1 MLTRRN
7 FLYTGLASSLGITY
21 GDLLKAESEKILTP
35 KAQSIIH
42 IFLPGGMAAHESW
55 DPKPMAPAEYRGP
68 LGSVPTSI
76 TGIHFSE
83 HLKNTAKIADKMS
96 VVRSMTHGE
105 AAHERGVTSMFTG
118 YRPSPAIEY
127 PSLGS
132 VVSHELG
139 DRNYLPA
146 YICVP
151 QKITNNGND
160 AADSGYLSKAYGP
173 FSLGSDPADK
183 NFKVRDLSLA
193 KGISSERFDQRRS
206 ILDTI
211 DSQFKYLEN
220 SDALRS
226 MESFYDKAYGLISS
240 PAARAAFE
248 LEKEPESVRNAYG
261 YSQAGQRFLM
271 SRRLVEAGVRFVSVT
286 YGGWDMHTNIGGGMS
301 KQLPAFDQAYS
312 ALITDLD
319 QRGMLDST
327 IVLVSSEFGR
337 TPKINKDAGRDHWP
351 RVFSIAFA
359 GGGFK
364 RGYVHGSSDATGAD
378 VETNPFH
385 VENMAATVYHQLGI
399 DPNKELMAP
408 GGRPVPLV
416 KNGIIVEDLLA

>member
-1 MLTRRN
+1 MFTRRN
-7 FLYTGLASSLGITY
+7 FLYTGLASGLGITY
-21 GDLLKAESEKILTP
+21 GDLLKLKAESSLTP

-55 DPKPMAPAEYRGP
+55 DPKPLAPVEYRGP
-68 LGSVPTSI
+68 LGSVDTKLS
-76 TGIHFSE
+76 GIQFSE
-83 HLKNTAKIADKMS
+83 HLKQTAKVADKIT

-127 PSLGS
+127 PSFGS
-132 VVSHELG
+132 VISHELG

-146 YICVP
+146 YVCVP
-151 QKITNNGND
+151 QKLSNNGND
-160 AADSGYLSKAYGP
+160 PADSGYLSKAHGP
-173 FSLGSDPADK
+173 FSLGSDPAAK
-183 NFKVRDLSLA
+183 NFKVRDLTLPP
-193 KGISSERFDQRRS
+193 GITEQRFEQRRS
-206 ILDTI
+206 ILDI
-211 DSQFKYLEN
+211 VDSQFRYLEK
-220 SDALRS
+220 SDALQS
-226 MESFYDKAYGLISS
+226 MDSFYDKAYSLISS
-240 PAARAAFE
+240 PDARAAFD
-248 LEKEPESVRNAYG
+248 LDKEPQSVKDMYG
-261 YSQAGQRFLM
+261 NNQAGQRFLM

-286 YGGWDMHTNIGGGMS
+286 YGGWDMHAKIGDGMS

-319 QRGMLDST
+319 QRGLLDST

-364 RGYVHGSSDATGAD
+364 RGHVYGSSDATGAD
-378 VETNPFH
+378 VETNPFL
-385 VENMAATVYHQLGI
+385 VENMAATLYHQLGI
-399 DPNKELMAP
+399 DPQKELMAP

-416 KNGIIVEDLLA
+416 KNGVVVEDILG